1 MTESFADTVVLITGA
16 ARGLGLAVASELLGR
31 GARIVIN
38 DLDPADIDDAIG
50 QLGGGERLG
59 AAAADVSTVAGCE
72 AAVATTV
79 ARFGRLDVLVNNAG
93 INIERPIE
101 DWDEV
106 HWDRHVNVILKG
118 AFFCVRAATPQLREN
133 RGNVVNISSNL
144 GIHAVRDNAGYCA
157 AKGGL
162 LNLTRALALDL
173 APEVRVNCL
182 CPGVMETE
190 LMRQC
195 AIDSGDVEA
204 YYRAYE
210 RYAPLGRISEP
221 AEIAKSVAFLAS
233 DDAAFLTGAVLAA
246 DGGGTAG
253 WSPV

>member
-31 GARIVIN
+31 GARIMVN
-38 DLDPADIDDAIG
+38 DLDRTDIDRAVE
-50 QLGGGERLG
+50 QLGGDERLG
-59 AAAADVSTVAGCE
+59 GVAADVSTVAGCE
-72 AAVATTV
+72 AAVAATV
-79 ARFGRLDVLVNNAG
+79 TRFGRLDVLVNNAG

-101 DWDEV
+101 DWDEA

-118 AFFCVRAATPQLREN
+118 AFFCVRAAIAQLRAN

-253 WSPV
+253 WSPA

>member
-1 MTESFADTVVLITGA
+1 MTGDFTGKVALVTGA
-16 ARGLGLAVASELLGR
+16 ARGLGHAIASELHGR
-31 GARIVIN
+31 GARIALN
-38 DLDPADIDDAIG
+38 DLDQADIVRAVAE
-50 QLGGGERLG
+50 LGGGERLG
-59 AAAADVSTVAGCE
+59 AAPADVSTVAGCE
-72 AAVATTV
+72 AAVGATV
-79 ARFGRLDVLVNNAG
+79 ERFGRLDVLVNNAG
-93 INIERPIE
+93 VDIERPIE
-101 DWDEV
+101 DWDEA
-106 HWDRHVNVILKG
+106 HWDRHVDVILKG
-118 AFFCVRAATPQLREN
+118 AFFCVRAAVEQLRAN

-144 GIHAVRDNAGYCA
+144 GIHAIRDNAGYCA

-182 CPGVMETE
+182 CPGVMNTE

-195 AIDSGDVEA
+195 AVDSGDVEA
-204 YYRAYE
+204 YYETYE
-210 RYAPLGRISEP
+210 RYAPLRRISEP

-253 WSPV
+253 WSPT